1 MNVARWM
8 NIGPKLF
15 THMHYECGC
24 KTSETFG
31 VTYQWTSKNQLTMS
45 LNSEFH
51 WLSNHSS
58 GAHSP
63 VQMLH
68 PGRFWFLHSL
78 LFLKWTV
85 NIQKSECLQTLGNL
99 NQNFTGAKW
108 CYHVNIKHDS
118 KIPIDSKR
126 DNF

>member
-1 MNVARWM
+1 MNVARLM